1 MNKGKIRLIY
11 NIIMIACVSFA
22 WLIMFFN
29 TKEGLL
35 TAKGFYNLKYYTTLS
50 NIFAAA
56 VAAAWVIEYSKKKDT
71 SELSVWKLMSAA
83 AVGVTFTVV
92 IGFLGPLYGFGTMY
106 VGSNFFLHLL
116 VPLMAMLE
124 YIFFN
129 ERKLSVK
136 DNLSVILP
144 PTIYGAVYLINTLVN
159 GIKENDIYGFLM
171 WGYPIGILI
180 FAVICIVAFIIGLGL
195 RLINSVIL
203 KKNGGYSDESSDI

>member
-1 MNKGKIRLIY
+1 
-11 NIIMIACVSFA
+11 
-22 WLIMFFN
+22 
-29 TKEGLL
+29 
-35 TAKGFYNLKYYTTLS
+35 
-50 NIFAAA
+50 
-56 VAAAWVIEYSKKKDT
+56 
-71 SELSVWKLMSAA
+71 
-83 AVGVTFTVV
+83 
-92 IGFLGPLYGFGTMY
+92 MY

-180 FAVICIVAFIIGLGL
+180 FAVICIVAFIIGLVL
-195 RLINSVIL
+195 RLINFVIL
-203 KKNGGYSDESSDI
+203 KKNGGYSDGSSDI